1 MANHG
6 AIAAVGE
13 SVVRFL
19 RGRFPKDSPA
29 VEQITTHSLAPG
41 GSGANLPDF
50 NTNKGTI
57 TLLLYRVDI
66 DMTQRGGSALA
77 RQPGGAGTRARQG
90 LALDLRYLVTAWA
103 QQPEVQHLIL
113 GRTLSALDSH
123 ASFGPSDL
131 VSSVGDVVDIWGPD
145 ESFQFVPDEMGT
157 EDLYQIWDSLGRT
170 FELSVPYKARV
181 VRIEPDGEE
190 GQGVVLERDIVH
202 GTSTMRGARRG

>member
-1 MANHG
+1 
-6 AIAAVGE
+6 
-13 SVVRFL
+13 VVRFL

-41 GSGANLPDF
+41 GSGGSLPDF
-50 NTNKGTI
+50 NTSKGTI

-66 DMTQRGGSALA
+66 DMTQRGGGALA
-77 RQPGGAGTRARQG
+77 RQPGMGGQRARQG

-113 GRTLSALDSH
+113 GKALSALDGH
-123 ASFGPSDL
+123 ASFGHADL
-131 VSSVGDVVDIWGPD
+131 VSTIGDVADIWGPD
-145 ESFQFVPDEMGT
+145 ESFQFVPDDMAT

-181 VRIEPDGEE
+181 VRLEPDGDE
-190 GQGVVLERDIVH
+190 GQGVVLEREIVH
-202 GTSTMRGARRG
+202 GSSAMRGAGRR